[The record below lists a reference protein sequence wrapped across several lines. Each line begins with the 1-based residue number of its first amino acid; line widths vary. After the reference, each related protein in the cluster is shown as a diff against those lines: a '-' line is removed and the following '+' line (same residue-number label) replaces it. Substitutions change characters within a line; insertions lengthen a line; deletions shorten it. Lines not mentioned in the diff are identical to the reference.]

1 MRATTDPKVY
11 SDALNVLCCTVKN
24 VKPIEK
30 QILKLLVPRWA
41 CKNVSHR
48 VRNHFNGKTTIF
60 RWGLHNYLKVFHIEF
75 KNSGFIINWYNT
87 KLNTRILEV
96 GTSPLLSSLCF
107 KIRKRKGYIFTA
119 QKSSTFLVFTIAW
132 YLRSENNLVRKSV
145 FSRLRSSILE
155 Q

>member
-1 MRATTDPKVY
+1 
-11 SDALNVLCCTVKN
+11 
-24 VKPIEK
+24 
-30 QILKLLVPRWA
+30 
-41 CKNVSHR
+41 
-48 VRNHFNGKTTIF
+48 
-60 RWGLHNYLKVFHIEF
+60 
-75 KNSGFIINWYNT
+75 
-87 KLNTRILEV
+87 LEV